1 MAHWLSRLASLPG
14 GRRALLVEAVGALL
28 AAQLRVRCLP
38 FRRVAAR
45 LGASGAETGHEL
57 TPAQQLLSREVE
69 WAIAAASRRLR
80 PRPTCLMEAVA
91 AQALLRRRGVAST
104 VYLGVAPARA
114 DGRQINAHA
123 WLRCGERI
131 VTGKTEAGRFRA
143 LACFS

>member
-1 MAHWLSRLASLPG
+1 MARWLSRLAGLPG
-14 GRRALLVEAVGALL
+14 TRRVMLAEACAALL
-28 AAQLRVRCLP
+28 AAQLQVRCLP

-45 LGASGAETGHEL
+45 LGASGAETGHEV
-57 TPAQQLLSREVE
+57 TREQQALSREVE

-91 AQALLRRRGVAST
+91 AQALLRRRGVAAT

-123 WLRCGERI
+123 WLRCGRRI
-131 VTGKTEAGRFRA
+131 VTGKAEAGRFRA